1 MCYAGMKHGP
11 GLGSTH
17 VWLHRPVHRG
27 LHPAL
32 RRGPHDRITVTIDTA
47 ARACV
52 RLACGPGV
60 RAWRHVF
67 PVHQHRRRSKIDR
80 IPRALRI
87 LAIPL
92 CPDGGNTGVTADLAE
107 DLASEIDIRA
117 VAIVHEFDL
126 ELQTQG
132 CISGGS
138 GQDSAD
144 ATYPPHPTPGHSFT
158 SMRLSPQR
166 SRTRPAIHPGL
177 VVLGWLLLL
186 SLRSTTLEAQATN
199 PTQEAQVQPTP
210 EQRYGDWVRRLP
222 FRAQEYSFRRSN
234 MIRLLDESG
243 GGIYIAPSSDG
254 LTHGDTFRQL
264 EDFWYYTGLEV
275 PNSILVLD
283 ADADRSILFMP
294 EDDYR
299 FSNPGRANDFPGRPL
314 LDDYQLRSIAGIE
327 EYRPMLEFDA
337 FLAQMVRARRVLR
350 VNGGTA
356 GALVTPELPEFG
368 ALNALQ
374 TMILRIHADH
384 PTARLQNAFEEIAQ
398 GRMVKSRYEIQKMQ
412 IAADATAQAILAT
425 AALIRPGIDE
435 RTLQGEFESTCRAL
449 GSQTIPF
456 TPIVKSGPNSLW
468 PWRVLAAHYDRRNR
482 PVESGDLV
490 ILDVGCEID
499 GYISDVGRTF
509 PVDGQFTTEQR
520 DKMLISLNAADA
532 IIEAIRPGMTFR
544 QLTEIAY
551 EAIPD
556 DEERYMQ
563 TPSFFG
569 HHIGMQAGDPALI
582 DEPLQPGMVFTVEPW
597 YYNHE
602 LDISVFV
609 EDVVLVTENGVEVLT
624 KDLPRMPEQLEA
636 VMRGNR

>member
-1 MCYAGMKHGP
+1 MSSLA
-11 GLGSTH
+11 SSH
-17 VWLHRPVHRG
+17 VWLHRLVHCG
-27 LHPAL
+27 LHTAL
-32 RRGPHDRITVTIDTA
+32 RRGPHDRVTIPIDAA

-52 RLACGPGV
+52 GLARGPGV
-60 RAWRHVF
+60 RAWRHVLSI
-67 PVHQHRRRSKIDR
+67 HQHRRRTKIDR
-80 IPRALRI
+80 VRRALRI

-92 CPDGGNTGVTADLAE
+92 SPDGGNVGVAADLTE
-107 DLASEIDIRA
+107 DITSEIDIRA
-117 VAIVHEFDL
+117 PGIVHEFDM
-126 ELQTQG
+126 ELQAQE

-138 GQDSAD
+138 GQGVAV
-144 ATYPPHPTPGHSFT
+144 ATYPLHPTPGHSFA
-158 SMRLSPQR
+158 SMRLSLHPL
-166 SRTRPAIHPGL
+166 RTRPAIRPDLAVL
-177 VVLGWLLLL
+177 VCLLLL
-186 SLRSTTLEAQATN
+186 PLGSTTLEAQATSS
-199 PTQEAQVQPTP
+199 TQGAEVQSTP

-283 ADADRSILFMP
+283 ADAGRSILFMP

-327 EYRPMLEFDA
+327 EYRPMREFDA
-337 FLAQMVRARRVLR
+337 FLAQMVRARRIVR

-356 GALVTPELPEFG
+356 GALVTPELPQFG
-368 ALNALQ
+368 ALSAMQ
-374 TMILRIHADH
+374 TMILRIQADH
-384 PTARLQNAFEEIAQ
+384 PTAHLQNAFEEIAQ

-509 PVDGQFTTEQR
+509 PVDGLFTTEQR
-520 DKMLISLNAADA
+520 HKMLVSLNAADA
-532 IIEAIRPGMTFR
+532 IIEAIRPGVTFR
-544 QLTEIAY
+544 QLTAIAY

-609 EDVVLVTENGVEVLT
+609 EDVVLVTEEGVEVLT

-636 VMRGNR
+636 VMQGNR